1 MSRSGDRMSSSD
13 VSRAG
18 GPVERD
24 IEQAITALKK
34 GAYLLKYGRRGKP
47 KFCPFRLANLRFGAA
62 PSKIKICGCTRT
74 CAGKSGRLSYILVA
88 EFYPCYLQSCT
99 QVLEHVNAD
108 LKCYEICKDKEEAE
122 VWFSGLKALISH
134 GHQRKWRTESRSDGI
149 SSGANSPRT
158 YTRRSSP
165 LHSPF
170 GRPLYEL
177 IFVLKLLEHE
187 INHSSLQQDGADQL
201 RLHSPYESPPKNGLD
216 KAFADVVLYAM
227 PPKGFFPSDTASG
240 SVHSVSSGGS
250 DGLHGHMKGMGVD
263 AFRVSLSSAVS
274 SSSQGSGHDDGDA
287 MGDVFIWGEGTGDSV
302 MGGGPHRVGSSFS
315 AKMDALL
322 PKALESAVV
331 LDVQNIACGVRH
343 AALVTKQ
350 GEMFSWGEESGGRL
364 GHGVDADVL
373 HPKLIDALSNTN
385 IELVACGEYHSCA
398 VTLSGDLYTWG
409 DGHFGLLGHG
419 NEVSHWVP
427 KRVNGPLEGIHVS
440 SISCGPWHTAV
451 VTSAGQ
457 LFTFGDGTFGVL
469 GHGDRKSVSKP
480 REVESLRGL
489 RTVRAACGVW
499 HTAAVVEVM
508 VGSSSSSNCSSGKL
522 FTWGDGDK
530 GRLGHGDKEPKLVP
544 TCVAALVEPNFCQ
557 VSCGHSLTVALTT
570 AGHVYTMGSPVYG
583 QLGNPQADGKH
594 PSRVEGKL
602 VKNFVEEIACG
613 AYHVAVLTSRTE
625 VYTWGKG
632 ANGRLGHGDTDDRNF
647 PTLVEALK
655 DKQVKSIACGTNFTA
670 AICLHKWVSGVDQS
684 MCSGCRLPF
693 NFKRK
698 RHNCYNCGLV
708 FCHSCSSKKSLR
720 ASMAP
725 NPNKP
730 YRVCDNCFN
739 KLKKAIETDTS
750 SQSSVRRGSMNQGI
764 NGIIDKDEKL
774 DTRSR
779 PNLARFSSMESLKPG
794 ESRFSKRNKKLEFN
808 SSRVSPIPNGSSQW
822 GSALNISK
830 SFNPV
835 FGSSK
840 KFFSASVP
848 GSRIVS
854 RATSPISRRVSPPRS
869 TTPTPTL
876 GGLTSPKIV
885 LDDTKMT
892 NECLSQEVIKLR
904 AQQNAMIESFDSESF
919 FRNALYWTSPLNQ
932 ADYPLPFAL
941 LHVETL
947 TCKAQLQEVEL
958 ERTTKQLKEAIAIAG
973 EETAKCKAAKEVI
986 KSLTAQIV
994 VPSIA
999 EDSISQFSW
1008 NFGVNALEMLV
1019 STLFSRGG
1027 YVSAYDGRSSYM
1039 VSSLLMLYSVLQL
1052 KEMAERLPVG
1062 SARNTKSP
1070 PFTSLGLPSIPH
1082 DVANAT
1088 FDRVNGQDL
1097 ESNESNNLLLSNG
1110 SSTASYRSLGH
1121 SRLGHTEATMRNG
1134 NKTKESDSRNENEW
1148 VEQDE
1153 PGVYITL
1160 TSLPGGL
1167 KDLKRVRFSRKR
1179 FSEKQAE
1186 QWWAEN
1192 RARVYE
1198 QYNVRMVDK
1207 SSVGVGSEDL
1217 AH

>member
-1 MSRSGDRMSSSD
+1 MSRTDRMASD
-13 VSRAG
+13 LSRT

-34 GAYLLKYGRRGKP
+34 GACLLKYGRRGKP
-47 KFCPFRLANLRFGAA
+47 KFCPFRLSNDESVLIWFSGKEEKHLKLSHVSRIISGQ
-62 PSKIKICGCTRT
+62 RT
-74 CAGKSGRLSYILVA
+74 PIFQR
-88 EFYPCYLQSCT
+88 YPRPEKEYQSFS
-99 QVLEHVNAD
+99 LIYNDRSLD
-108 LKCYEICKDKEEAE
+108 LICKDKDEAE
-122 VWFSGLKALISH
+122 VWFSGLKALISR
-134 GHQRKWRTESRSDGI
+134 GHHRKWRNESRSDGI
-149 SSGANSPRT
+149 PSEANSPRT

-170 GRPLYEL
+170 GS
-177 IFVLKLLEHE
+177 
-187 INHSSLQQDGADQL
+187 NDSLQKDGSDHL

-216 KAFADVVLYAM
+216 KALSDVIQFAV
-227 PPKGFFPSDTASG
+227 PPKGFFPSDSASA
-240 SVHSVSSGGS
+240 SVHSLSSGGS
-250 DGLHGHMKGMGVD
+250 DSVHGHMKAMQMD

-287 MGDVFIWGEGTGDSV
+287 LGDVFIWGEGTGDGV
-302 MGGGPHRVGSSFS
+302 LGGGMHRVGNTF
-315 AKMDALL
+315 AGKMDSFL

-331 LDVQNIACGVRH
+331 LDVHHIACGGRH
-343 AALVTKQ
+343 ASLVTKQ
-350 GEMFSWGEESGGRL
+350 GEVFSWGEESGGRL
-364 GHGVDADVL
+364 GHGVDSDVFY
-373 HPKLIDALSNTN
+373 PKLIDALSNTN
-385 IELVACGEYHSCA
+385 IELVACGEYHTCA

-409 DGHFGLLGHG
+409 DGTYNFGLLGHG
-419 NEVSHWVP
+419 NEVSHWMP

-469 GHGDRKSVSKP
+469 GHGDRMSVSLP
-480 REVESLRGL
+480 REVESLKGL

-508 VGSSSSSNCSSGKL
+508 VGNSSSSNCSSGKL

-530 GRLGHGDKEPKLVP
+530 GRLGHGDKEARLVP
-544 TCVAALVEPNFCQ
+544 TCVAALVEPNFCR
-557 VSCGHSLTVALTT
+557 VACGHSLTVALTT
-570 AGHVYTMGSPVYG
+570 SGHVYTMGSPFCG
-583 QLGNPQADGKH
+583 QLGNPQADGKL
-594 PSRVEGKL
+594 PTRVEGKL
-602 VKNFVEEIACG
+602 SKSFVDEIACG

-632 ANGRLGHGDTDDRNF
+632 ANGRLGHGDIDDRNS

-655 DKQVKSIACGTNFTA
+655 DKQVRSIACGTNFTA
-670 AICLHKWVSGVDQS
+670 AICLHKWVSGIDQS

-708 FCHSCSSKKSLR
+708 FCHSCSSKKSLK

-730 YRVCDNCFN
+730 YRVCDSCFN
-739 KLKKAIETDTS
+739 KLRKNIETDAS
-750 SQSSVRRGSMNQGI
+750 SQSSVSRRGSINQGS
-764 NGIIDKDEKL
+764 NEFIDKDERL
-774 DTRSR
+774 DSRSR
-779 PNLARFSSMESLKPG
+779 TQLARFSSMESLKQV
-794 ESRFSKRNKKLEFN
+794 ETRSSKKNKKLEFN

-822 GSALNISK
+822 GALNISK

-854 RATSPISRRVSPPRS
+854 RATSPISRRPSPPRS

-885 LDDTKMT
+885 VDDAKRT
-892 NECLSQEVIKLR
+892 NESLSQEVKKLR
-904 AQQNAMIESFDSESF
+904 TQVES
-919 FRNALYWTSPLNQ
+919 
-932 ADYPLPFAL
+932 
-941 LHVETL
+941 L
-947 TCKAQLQEVEL
+947 TRKAQLQEVEL
-958 ERTTKQLKEAIAIAG
+958 ERTTKLLKEARESAG
-973 EETAKCKAAKEVI
+973 EEAAKCKAAKEVI
-986 KSLTAQIV
+986 KSLTAQ
-994 VPSIA
+994 
-999 EDSISQFSW
+999 
-1008 NFGVNALEMLV
+1008 
-1019 STLFSRGG
+1019 
-1027 YVSAYDGRSSYM
+1027 
-1039 VSSLLMLYSVLQL
+1039 L
-1052 KEMAERLPVG
+1052 KEMAEKLPVG
-1062 SARNTKSP
+1062 ASRNTKSP
-1070 PFTSLGLPSIPH
+1070 SLTSLGSDHVFSDISNPSVERLSGQILSQDSESNGTNVPLNCNGSTTNSNRSSGH
-1082 DVANAT
+1082 NKQGHSDVAS
-1088 FDRVNGQDL
+1088 R
-1097 ESNESNNLLLSNG
+1097 NG
-1110 SSTASYRSLGH
+1110 SR
-1121 SRLGHTEATMRNG
+1121 
-1134 NKTKESDSRNENEW
+1134 TKDSESRNDNEW

-1153 PGVYITL
+1153 AGVYITL
-1160 TSLPGGL
+1160 TSLPGGA

-1192 RARVYE
+1192 RTRVYE
-1198 QYNVRMVDK
+1198 QYNVRTMDK

>member
-1 MSRSGDRMSSSD
+1 MSIADIMNSD
-13 VSRAG
+13 ANRAG
-18 GPVERD
+18 GQVERD

-47 KFCPFRLANLRFGAA
+47 KFCPFRLSNDESALIWFSGKEEKHLKLSHVSRIISGQ
-62 PSKIKICGCTRT
+62 RT
-74 CAGKSGRLSYILVA
+74 PIFQR
-88 EFYPCYLQSCT
+88 YPRPEKEYQSFS
-99 QVLEHVNAD
+99 LIYNDRSLD
-108 LKCYEICKDKEEAE
+108 LICKDKDEAE
-122 VWFSGLKALISH
+122 VWFSGLKALISR

-149 SSGANSPRT
+149 SSGATSPRT

-170 GRPLYEL
+170 SSGD
-177 IFVLKLLEHE
+177 
-187 INHSSLQQDGADQL
+187 SLQKDGGDQL
-201 RLHSPYESPPKNGLD
+201 RIHSPYESPPKNGLD
-216 KAFADVVLYAM
+216 KAFADVILYAV
-227 PPKGFFPSDTASG
+227 PPKGFFPSDSASA
-240 SVHSVSSGGS
+240 SVNSLSSGGS
-250 DGLHGHMKGMGVD
+250 DSMHGQMKGTGVD
-263 AFRVSLSSAVS
+263 NFRVSLSSAVS

-287 MGDVFIWGEGTGDSV
+287 LGDVFIWGEGTGDGV
-302 MGGGPHRVGSSFS
+302 LGGGSHRVSSSFGGKLDS
-315 AKMDALL
+315 LF

-331 LDVQNIACGVRH
+331 LDVQNIACGGRH

-350 GEMFSWGEESGGRL
+350 GEIFSWGEESGGRL
-364 GHGVDADVL
+364 GHGIDSDVL
-373 HPKLIDALSNTN
+373 HPKLIDSLSHSN
-385 IELVACGEYHSCA
+385 IELVACGENHTCA

-409 DGHFGLLGHG
+409 DSDFGLLGHG

-440 SISCGPWHTAV
+440 YISCGPWHTAV

-480 REVESLRGL
+480 REVESLKGL

-530 GRLGHGDKEPKLVP
+530 GRLGHGDKESKLVP

-557 VSCGHSLTVALTT
+557 VACGHSLTVALTT
-570 AGHVYTMGSPVYG
+570 SGHVYTMGSPVYG
-583 QLGNPQADGKH
+583 QLGHHQTDGKL
-594 PSRVEGKL
+594 PRRVEGKL
-602 VKNFVEEIACG
+602 AKSFVEEIACG

-632 ANGRLGHGDTDDRNF
+632 ANGRLGHGDTDDRNS

-708 FCHSCSSKKSLR
+708 FCHSCSSRKSLR

-730 YRVCDNCFN
+730 YRVCDSCFS
-739 KLKKAIETDTS
+739 KLKKAMETDAS
-750 SQSSVRRGSMNQGI
+750 SQSSMSRRGSMNQSLTDTT
-764 NGIIDKDEKL
+764 DKDTKL

-779 PNLARFSSMESLKPG
+779 PQLARFSSMESFKQVDTR
-794 ESRFSKRNKKLEFN
+794 SSKQKKKLEFN

-822 GSALNISK
+822 GALNISK

-854 RATSPISRRVSPPRS
+854 RATSPISRRASPPRS

-885 LDDTKMT
+885 LDDAKRT
-892 NECLSQEVIKLR
+892 NDGLSQEVIKLR
-904 AQQNAMIESFDSESF
+904 AQ
-919 FRNALYWTSPLNQ
+919 
-932 ADYPLPFAL
+932 
-941 LHVETL
+941 VENL
-947 TCKAQLQEVEL
+947 MRKAQLQEMEL

-986 KSLTAQIV
+986 KSLT
-994 VPSIA
+994 S
-999 EDSISQFSW
+999 
-1008 NFGVNALEMLV
+1008 
-1019 STLFSRGG
+1019 
-1027 YVSAYDGRSSYM
+1027 
-1039 VSSLLMLYSVLQL
+1039 QL

-1062 SARNTKSP
+1062 ASRNIKSP
-1070 PFTSLGLPSIPH
+1070 SSFSSGSNLTASDISNGCI
-1082 DVANAT
+1082 
-1088 FDRVNGQDL
+1088 DRVHSQLTFQDV
-1097 ESNESNNLLLSNG
+1097 ESNVSNSQLLSNG
-1110 SSTASYRSLGH
+1110 SSNVSNRSAVQNRQGFPEP
-1121 SRLGHTEATMRNG
+1121 TTRNG
-1134 NKTKESDSRNENEW
+1134 ARTKEGDSRNENEW

-1160 TSLPGGL
+1160 TSLPGGV

-1192 RARVYE
+1192 RPRVYE
-1198 QYNVRMVDK
+1198 QYNVRMGDK
-1207 SSVGVGSEDL
+1207 SSIGTGEEDHIL
-1217 AH
+1217 RLVWLLKSVRW

>member
-1 MSRSGDRMSSSD
+1 MSRTDRMMSD
-13 VSRAG
+13 LNKT

-24 IEQAITALKK
+24 TEQAITALKK
-34 GAYLLKYGRRGKP
+34 GACLLKYGRRGKP
-47 KFCPFRLANLRFGAA
+47 KFCPFRLSNDESVLIWFSGKEEKLLKLSHVSRIISGQ
-62 PSKIKICGCTRT
+62 RT
-74 CAGKSGRLSYILVA
+74 PIFQR
-88 EFYPCYLQSCT
+88 YPRPEKEYQSFS
-99 QVLEHVNAD
+99 LIYNDRSLD
-108 LKCYEICKDKEEAE
+108 LICKDKDEAE
-122 VWFSGLKALISH
+122 VWFSGLKALISRSH
-134 GHQRKWRTESRSDGI
+134 HRKWRTESRSDGI
-149 SSGANSPRT
+149 PSEANSPRT

-165 LHSPF
+165 LSSPF
-170 GRPLYEL
+170 GSNE
-177 IFVLKLLEHE
+177 
-187 INHSSLQQDGADQL
+187 SLQKDSGDHL

-216 KAFADVVLYAM
+216 KALSDVILYDV
-227 PPKGFFPSDTASG
+227 PPKGFFPPDSASG

-250 DGLHGHMKGMGVD
+250 DSVHGHMRTMPMD

-287 MGDVFIWGEGTGDSV
+287 LGDVFIWGEGTGDGV
-302 MGGGPHRVGSSFS
+302 LGGGTHRIGSSFGVKTDS
-315 AKMDALL
+315 LL

-331 LDVQNIACGVRH
+331 LDVQNIACGGRH

-350 GEMFSWGEESGGRL
+350 GEIFSWGEESGGRL
-364 GHGVDADVL
+364 GHGVDSDVL
-373 HPKLIDALSNTN
+373 HPKLVETLSNTN
-385 IELVACGEYHSCA
+385 IELVACGEYHTCA

-409 DGHFGLLGHG
+409 DGTYNYGLLGHG
-419 NEVSHWVP
+419 NQVSHWVP
-427 KRVNGPLEGIHVS
+427 KRVNGPLEGMHVS

-451 VTSAGQ
+451 VTSSGQ

-469 GHGDRKSVSKP
+469 GHGDRKSVSIP
-480 REVESLRGL
+480 REVESLKGL

-508 VGSSSSSNCSSGKL
+508 VGNSSSSNCSSGKL

-530 GRLGHGDKEPKLVP
+530 GRLGHGDKEAKLVP

-570 AGHVYTMGSPVYG
+570 QGHVYAMGSPVYG
-583 QLGNPQADGKH
+583 QLGNPQVDGKL
-594 PSRVEGKL
+594 PTRVEGKL
-602 VKNFVEEIACG
+602 SKSFVEEIACG

-632 ANGRLGHGDTDDRNF
+632 ANGRLGHGDTDDRNT

-708 FCHSCSSKKSLR
+708 FCHSCTSKKCLK

-739 KLKKAIETDTS
+739 KLRKAIETDS
-750 SQSSVRRGSMNQGI
+750 SSVSRRGSINQGSLEF
-764 NGIIDKDEKL
+764 IDKDDKL
-774 DTRSR
+774 DSRSR
-779 PNLARFSSMESLKPG
+779 NQHARFSSMESLKQV
-794 ESRFSKRNKKLEFN
+794 ESRSSKKNKKLEFN
-808 SSRVSPIPNGSSQW
+808 SSRVSPAPNGGSQW
-822 GSALNISK
+822 GALNISK

-854 RATSPISRRVSPPRS
+854 RATSPISRRPSPPRS

-876 GGLTSPKIV
+876 GGLTSPKIGG
-885 LDDTKMT
+885 DDAKRT
-892 NECLSQEVIKLR
+892 NDSLSQEVVKLR
-904 AQQNAMIESFDSESF
+904 AQ
-919 FRNALYWTSPLNQ
+919 
-932 ADYPLPFAL
+932 
-941 LHVETL
+941 VENL
-947 TCKAQLQEVEL
+947 TRQAQLQEIEL

-973 EETAKCKAAKEVI
+973 EESAKCKAAKEVI
-986 KSLTAQIV
+986 KSLTAQ
-994 VPSIA
+994 
-999 EDSISQFSW
+999 
-1008 NFGVNALEMLV
+1008 
-1019 STLFSRGG
+1019 
-1027 YVSAYDGRSSYM
+1027 
-1039 VSSLLMLYSVLQL
+1039 L

-1062 SARNTKSP
+1062 AARNVKSP
-1070 PFTSLGLPSIPH
+1070 SIASFSSSPGSNDVSNASVQRLNVQATSLEP
-1082 DVANAT
+1082 
-1088 FDRVNGQDL
+1088 DL
-1097 ESNESNNLLLSNG
+1097 MGSNNQSDMSQSLTNG
-1110 SSTASYRSLGH
+1110 SSTINNRIAGHYKLSNSDASS
-1121 SRLGHTEATMRNG
+1121 RNG
-1134 NKTKESDSRNENEW
+1134 SRTKESESRNENEW

-1153 PGVYITL
+1153 TGVYITL
-1160 TSLPGGL
+1160 TSLPGGII
-1167 KDLKRVRFSRKR
+1167 DLKRVRFSRKR
-1179 FSEKQAE
+1179 FSERQAE

-1198 QYNVRMVDK
+1198 QYNVRIDK
-1207 SSVGVGSEDL
+1207 SAVGMGSEDL

>member
-1 MSRSGDRMSSSD
+1 MSRAADRMSSSD
-13 VSRAG
+13 VSRTG
-18 GPVERD
+18 GPIERD

-47 KFCPFRLANLRFGAA
+47 KFCPFRLANDESVLIWFSGKEEKHLKLSHVSRIISGQ
-62 PSKIKICGCTRT
+62 RT
-74 CAGKSGRLSYILVA
+74 PIFQR
-88 EFYPCYLQSCT
+88 YPRPEKEYQSFS
-99 QVLEHVNAD
+99 LIYNDRSLD
-108 LKCYEICKDKEEAE
+108 LICKDKEEAE
-122 VWFSGLKALISH
+122 VWFSGLKALISR

-149 SSGANSPRT
+149 SSGATSPRT

-170 GRPLYEL
+170 G
-177 IFVLKLLEHE
+177 
-187 INHSSLQQDGADQL
+187 SGDSLQKDGGDQL

-216 KAFADVVLYAM
+216 KVFSDAIMYAV
-227 PPKGFFPSDTASG
+227 PPKGFFPSDSASG

-250 DGLHGHMKGMGVD
+250 DGIHGHMKGMGVD

-287 MGDVFIWGEGTGDSV
+287 LGDVFIWGEGTGDGV
-302 MGGGPHRVGSSFS
+302 IGGGPHRVGSSLVV
-315 AKMDALL
+315 KMDALL

-331 LDVQNIACGVRH
+331 LDVQNIACGGRH
-343 AALVTKQ
+343 AAIVTKQ
-350 GEMFSWGEESGGRL
+350 GEIFSWGEELGGRL

-457 LFTFGDGTFGVL
+457 LFTFGDGTFAVL
-469 GHGDRKSVSKP
+469 GHGDRVSISKP
-480 REVESLRGL
+480 REVESLKGL

-530 GRLGHGDKEPKLVP
+530 GRLGHGDKESKLVP

-557 VSCGHSLTVALTT
+557 VACGHSMTVALTT
-570 AGHVYTMGSPVYG
+570 SGHVYAMGSPVYG
-583 QLGNPQADGKH
+583 QLGNPQADGKL
-594 PSRVEGKL
+594 PCRVEGKL
-602 VKNFVEEIACG
+602 GKSFVEEIACG

-632 ANGRLGHGDTDDRNF
+632 ANGRLGHGDTDDRNY

-730 YRVCDNCFN
+730 YRVCDNCFS
-739 KLKKAIETDTS
+739 KLRKAIETDNS
-750 SQSSVRRGSMNQGI
+750 SQSSISRRASMNQGI
-764 NGIIDKDEKL
+764 NDAKDKDEKL

-779 PNLARFSSMESLKPG
+779 PNLARFSSMESLKQG
-794 ESRFSKRNKKLEFN
+794 ESLSSKRNKKLEFN
-808 SSRVSPIPNGSSQW
+808 SSRVSPIPNGNSQW
-822 GSALNISK
+822 GALNISK

-854 RATSPISRRVSPPRS
+854 RATSPISRRASPPRS

-885 LDDTKMT
+885 LDEAKTT
-892 NECLSQEVIKLR
+892 NDNLSQEVIKLR
-904 AQQNAMIESFDSESF
+904 AQ
-919 FRNALYWTSPLNQ
+919 
-932 ADYPLPFAL
+932 
-941 LHVETL
+941 VENL
-947 TCKAQLQEVEL
+947 TRKAQLQEVEL
-958 ERTTKQLKEAIAIAG
+958 ERTTTQLKEAIAIAG

-986 KSLTAQIV
+986 KSLTAQ
-994 VPSIA
+994 
-999 EDSISQFSW
+999 
-1008 NFGVNALEMLV
+1008 
-1019 STLFSRGG
+1019 
-1027 YVSAYDGRSSYM
+1027 
-1039 VSSLLMLYSVLQL
+1039 L

-1062 SARNTKSP
+1062 STRSTKSP
-1070 PFTSLGLPSIPH
+1070 PFNPLIPPSIPN
-1082 DVANAT
+1082 DVSIVSI
-1088 FDRVNGQDL
+1088 DRVNGQTNTLDL
-1097 ESNESNNLLLSNG
+1097 ESNESNNPLLTNG
-1110 SSTASYRSLGH
+1110 SGTASNRSLGH
-1121 SRLGHTEATMRNG
+1121 SRPAHTDGTRNG
-1134 NKTKESDSRNENEW
+1134 NRPKESDPRSENEW

-1186 QWWAEN
+1186 TWWAEN

-1207 SSVGVGSEDL
+1207 SSVGIASEDL
-1217 AH
+1217 GH

>member
-1 MSRSGDRMSSSD
+1 MSRTERMPSD
-13 VSRAG
+13 LSRTT

-47 KFCPFRLANLRFGAA
+47 KFCPFRLSNDESILIWFSGKEEKQLKLSHVSRIISGQ
-62 PSKIKICGCTRT
+62 RT
-74 CAGKSGRLSYILVA
+74 PIFQR
-88 EFYPCYLQSCT
+88 YPRPEKEYQSFS
-99 QVLEHVNAD
+99 LIYNDRSLD
-108 LKCYEICKDKEEAE
+108 LICKDKDEAE
-122 VWFSGLKALISH
+122 VWFSGLKALISRSH
-134 GHQRKWRTESRSDGI
+134 HRKWRTESRSDGI
-149 SSGANSPRT
+149 PSEANSPRT

-165 LHSPF
+165 LNSPF
-170 GRPLYEL
+170 GS
-177 IFVLKLLEHE
+177 
-187 INHSSLQQDGADQL
+187 NDSLQKDGADHL
-201 RLHSPYESPPKNGLD
+201 RLHSPFESPPKNGLD
-216 KAFADVVLYAM
+216 KALSDVILYAV
-227 PPKGFFPSDTASG
+227 PPKGFFPSDSASG

-250 DGLHGHMKGMGVD
+250 ESVHGQMKAMAMD

-287 MGDVFIWGEGTGDSV
+287 LGDVFIWGEGTGDGV
-302 MGGGPHRVGSSFS
+302 VGGGSHRVGSSFA
-315 AKMDALL
+315 AKMDSLL
-322 PKALESAVV
+322 PKPLESAVV
-331 LDVQNIACGVRH
+331 LDVQNIACGGRH

-350 GEMFSWGEESGGRL
+350 GEIFSWGEESGGRL
-364 GHGVDADVL
+364 GHGVDVDVL
-373 HPKLIDALSNTN
+373 HPKLIDALSNVN
-385 IELVACGEYHSCA
+385 IELVACGEYHTSA
-398 VTLSGDLYTWG
+398 VTFSGDLYTWG
-409 DGHFGLLGHG
+409 DGTYNFGLLGHG

-469 GHGDRKSVSKP
+469 GHGDRKSVSIP
-480 REVESLRGL
+480 REVESLKGL
-489 RTVRAACGVW
+489 RTVQAACGVW
-499 HTAAVVEVM
+499 HTAAVIEVM
-508 VGSSSSSNCSSGKL
+508 VGNSSSSNCSLGKL

-530 GRLGHGDKEPKLVP
+530 GRLGHGDKEAKLVP
-544 TCVAALVEPNFCQ
+544 TCVAALVDPNFCQ
-557 VSCGHSLTVALTT
+557 VACGHSMTVALTT
-570 AGHVYTMGSPVYG
+570 SGHVYTMGSPVYG
-583 QLGNPQADGKH
+583 QLGNPQADGKL

-602 VKNFVEEIACG
+602 FKSFVEEISCG

-632 ANGRLGHGDTDDRNF
+632 ANGRLGHGNIDDRNS

-655 DKQVKSIACGTNFTA
+655 DKQVKSIACGANFTA

-708 FCHSCSSKKSLR
+708 FCHSCSSKKSLK

-730 YRVCDNCFN
+730 YRVCDNCFS
-739 KLKKAIETDTS
+739 KLRKAIETDYS
-750 SQSSVRRGSMNQGI
+750 SQSSVSRRGSINQGSSDS
-764 NGIIDKDEKL
+764 IDKDDKL
-774 DTRSR
+774 DSRSR
-779 PNLARFSSMESLKPG
+779 VQLARFSSMESLKNV
-794 ESRFSKRNKKLEFN
+794 ETRSSKKNKKLEFN
-808 SSRVSPIPNGSSQW
+808 SSRVSPVPNGGSQW
-822 GSALNISK
+822 GALNISK

-854 RATSPISRRVSPPRS
+854 RATSPISRRPSPPRS

-876 GGLTSPKIV
+876 GGLTSPKIAV
-885 LDDTKMT
+885 DDSAKRT
-892 NECLSQEVIKLR
+892 NESLSQEVIKLR
-904 AQQNAMIESFDSESF
+904 AQVESLARKS
-919 FRNALYWTSPLNQ
+919 
-932 ADYPLPFAL
+932 
-941 LHVETL
+941 
-947 TCKAQLQEVEL
+947 QLQEVEL
-958 ERTTKQLKEAIAIAG
+958 ERTTKQLKDAIAIADA
-973 EETAKCKAAKEVI
+973 EAAKCKAAKEVI
-986 KSLTAQIV
+986 QSLTAQ
-994 VPSIA
+994 
-999 EDSISQFSW
+999 
-1008 NFGVNALEMLV
+1008 
-1019 STLFSRGG
+1019 
-1027 YVSAYDGRSSYM
+1027 
-1039 VSSLLMLYSVLQL
+1039 L
-1052 KEMAERLPVG
+1052 KDMAERLPVG
-1062 SARNTKSP
+1062 AARNIKSLSLA
-1070 PFTSLGLPSIPH
+1070 SLGSDPPNEVSGASI
-1082 DVANAT
+1082 DQL
-1088 FDRVNGQDL
+1088 NGQATCQGPD
-1097 ESNESNNLLLSNG
+1097 SNGSNSQLLSNG
-1110 SSTASYRSLGH
+1110 SSTTSNRSSGH
-1121 SRLGHTEATMRNG
+1121 NKQGNSDLATRNG
-1134 NKTKESDSRNENEW
+1134 NRTKESESCNETEW

-1160 TSLPGGL
+1160 TSLPGGV

-1207 SSVGVGSEDL
+1207 SSVGVGSVDL

>member
-1 MSRSGDRMSSSD
+1 MAADLSRT
-13 VSRAG
+13 

-47 KFCPFRLANLRFGAA
+47 KFCPFRLSNDESVLIWF
-62 PSKIKICGCTRT
+62 S
-74 CAGKSGRLSYILVA
+74 GKEEKHLRLSHVSRIISGQRTPI
-88 EFYPCYLQSCT
+88 FQRYPRPEKEYQSFS
-99 QVLEHVNAD
+99 LIYNDRSLD
-108 LKCYEICKDKEEAE
+108 LICKDKDEAE
-122 VWFSGLKALISH
+122 VWFSGLKALISRSH
-134 GHQRKWRTESRSDGI
+134 HRKWRTESRSDGI
-149 SSGANSPRT
+149 PSGANSPRT

-165 LHSPF
+165 LNSPF
-170 GRPLYEL
+170 GS
-177 IFVLKLLEHE
+177 
-187 INHSSLQQDGADQL
+187 NDSLQKDGDHL

-216 KAFADVVLYAM
+216 KAFSDVILYAV
-227 PPKGFFPSDTASG
+227 PPKGFFPSDSASA
-240 SVHSVSSGGS
+240 SVHSLSSGGS
-250 DGLHGHMKGMGVD
+250 DSVDGHMKAMAMD

-287 MGDVFIWGEGTGDSV
+287 LGDVFIWGEGTGDGV
-302 MGGGPHRVGSSFS
+302 LGGGTHRVGSGLGV
-315 AKMDALL
+315 KMDSLL
-322 PKALESAVV
+322 PKALESTVV
-331 LDVQNIACGVRH
+331 LDVQNIACGGRH

-350 GEMFSWGEESGGRL
+350 GEIFSWGEESGGRL
-364 GHGVDADVL
+364 GHGVDSDVS
-373 HPKLIDALSNTN
+373 HPKLIDALSNIN
-385 IELVACGEYHSCA
+385 IELVACGEYHTCA

-409 DGHFGLLGHG
+409 DGTYNFGLLGHG

-440 SISCGPWHTAV
+440 YISCGPWHTAV

-469 GHGDRKSVSKP
+469 GHGDRKSVSLP
-480 REVESLRGL
+480 REVESLKGL

-508 VGSSSSSNCSSGKL
+508 VGNSSSSNCSSGKL

-530 GRLGHGDKEPKLVP
+530 GRLGHGDKEAKLVP

-557 VSCGHSLTVALTT
+557 VACGHSLTVALTNK
-570 AGHVYTMGSPVYG
+570 GHVYTMGSPVYG
-583 QLGNPQADGKH
+583 QLGNPHADGKL
-594 PSRVEGKL
+594 PTLVEGKL
-602 VKNFVEEIACG
+602 SKSFVEEIACG
-613 AYHVAVLTSRTE
+613 AYHVAVLTSKTE

-632 ANGRLGHGDTDDRNF
+632 ANGRLGHGDTEDRNF
-647 PTLVEALK
+647 PSLVEALK

-670 AICLHKWVSGVDQS
+670 VICLHKWVSGVDQS
-684 MCSGCRLPF
+684 MCSGCRLLF

-708 FCHSCSSKKSLR
+708 FCHSCSSKKSLK

-739 KLKKAIETDTS
+739 KLRKAIETDAS
-750 SQSSVRRGSMNQGI
+750 SHSSVSRRGSI
-764 NGIIDKDEKL
+764 NHGFNDFIDKDDKL
-774 DTRSR
+774 DSRSHAQ
-779 PNLARFSSMESLKPG
+779 LARFSSMESLKQA
-794 ESRFSKRNKKLEFN
+794 ENRTKRNKKLEFN
-808 SSRVSPIPNGSSQW
+808 SSRVSPVPSGGSQW
-822 GSALNISK
+822 GGLNISK
-830 SFNPV
+830 SFNPM

-854 RATSPISRRVSPPRS
+854 RATSPISRRPSPPRS

-885 LDDTKMT
+885 VDDAKRT
-892 NECLSQEVIKLR
+892 NENLSQEVVKLR
-904 AQQNAMIESFDSESF
+904 AQ
-919 FRNALYWTSPLNQ
+919 
-932 ADYPLPFAL
+932 
-941 LHVETL
+941 VETL
-947 TCKAQLQEVEL
+947 TRKAQLQEVEL

-986 KSLTAQIV
+986 KSLTAQ
-994 VPSIA
+994 
-999 EDSISQFSW
+999 
-1008 NFGVNALEMLV
+1008 
-1019 STLFSRGG
+1019 
-1027 YVSAYDGRSSYM
+1027 
-1039 VSSLLMLYSVLQL
+1039 L
-1052 KEMAERLPVG
+1052 KDMAERLPVG
-1062 SARNTKSP
+1062 AARNIKSP
-1070 PFTSLGLPSIPH
+1070 SFGLTPAPN
-1082 DVANAT
+1082 DVPNLSA
-1088 FDRVNGQDL
+1088 DRLNGQITSQELDTNGL
-1097 ESNESNNLLLSNG
+1097 TSQLQSNG
-1110 SSTASYRSLGH
+1110 SNINSVRNSAHNKQGH
-1121 SRLGHTEATMRNG
+1121 LEAAGRNG
-1134 NKTKESDSRNENEW
+1134 NRMKEGELHNEAEW

-1160 TSLPGGL
+1160 TSLPGGV

-1198 QYNVRMVDK
+1198 QYNVRMIDK